1 MSISI
6 TEGKSFEQIIRD
18 DLSED
23 SYKSLT
29 DPLIDEIAHQ
39 FAMNKQ
45 GTIARFTKQM
55 SDTNTDQKQ
64 LAVDNLVEILHTW
77 SAGLNSMIQS
87 DLVAQDLAEQV
98 TDADNLLQPFVDE
111 DIDPK
116 YDQLLKLVTGG

>member
-1 MSISI
+1 MPISI

-29 DPLIDEIAHQ
+29 DPLIDEVAHQ

-45 GTIARFTKQM
+45 GTIARFTQQM
-55 SDTNTDQKQ
+55 SDSDTDQKQ

-77 SAGLNSMIQS
+77 SAGLTNMIQS

-111 DIDPK
+111 EIDPK

>member
-1 MSISI
+1 MPISI

-29 DPLIDEIAHQ
+29 DPLIDEVAHQ

-55 SDTNTDQKQ
+55 SDSDTDQKQ
-64 LAVDNLVEILHTW
+64 LAVDNLVEILHAW
-77 SAGLNSMIQS
+77 SASLTNMIQS

>member
-1 MSISI
+1 MPISI

-29 DPLIDEIAHQ
+29 DPLIDEVAHQ

-55 SDTNTDQKQ
+55 SDSDTDQKQ
-64 LAVDNLVEILHTW
+64 LAVDNLVEILHAW
-77 SAGLNSMIQS
+77 SAGLTNMIQS